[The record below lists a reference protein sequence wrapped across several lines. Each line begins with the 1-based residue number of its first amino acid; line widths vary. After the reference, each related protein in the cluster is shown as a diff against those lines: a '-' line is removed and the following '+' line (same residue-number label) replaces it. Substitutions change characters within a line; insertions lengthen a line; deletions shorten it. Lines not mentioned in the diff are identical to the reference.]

1 LAPNLLGSSGIGL
14 NDDASATNSSAISF
28 TKKAMRRF
36 PHGTGY
42 GSVARNLKR
51 PVR

>member
-1 LAPNLLGSSGIGL
+1 
-14 NDDASATNSSAISF
+14 
-28 TKKAMRRF
+28 MRRF